1 MIFIE
6 IQAIEMKGFFLPS
19 RIGCFDDGKFE
30 VAFGKKNKRR
40 EEFNYWFIF
49 YQKGTKYA
57 KKTLETTGTKMDLK
71 VI

>member
-1 MIFIE
+1 M
-6 IQAIEMKGFFLPS
+6 
-19 RIGCFDDGKFE
+19 
-30 VAFGKKNKRR
+30 

>member
-6 IQAIEMKGFFLPS
+6 IQAIEMKGVFSPS
-19 RIGCFDDGKFE
+19 RIECFDDGKFE